1 MANARR
7 SPGVRL
13 AFATDSVRFRYAE
26 PSAIPQ
32 ERGVI
37 IMAANKASVTDTPA
51 EGLTVIG
58 NSELMERLD
67 RDIRAGQLSH
77 AYILDGREGSGR
89 HTVARYICTAI
100 ACENRPGRVVS
111 HVEDMD
117 QMGFFDMDEPPPPRE
132 IPSDAPLP
140 CCACP
145 ACRKVLEDKCPDI
158 HLIGREG
165 KASIGVDAVRF
176 LRQDVLIPP
185 NDLDTK
191 IYIIEDAHTMTVQAQ
206 NALLLT
212 LEEPPPYVLFLLLC
226 DGADGLLETIRSRAP
241 ALRTRPVPDEEIRG
255 FLKARRCTLS
265 EEDLAAV
272 LLRADGCIGQ
282 ALTLA
287 DSRAV
292 KPIIKLR
299 ALCDQFVEA
308 CAARRYEQLP
318 AVLGGFGTK
327 RDGVSETLAMA
338 TLAVRDLVLLRHG
351 EAVHLKYYTDRAV
364 AEELASRFTTRAL
377 LRIYRALGDAAES
390 LEGNGNVRLT
400 LMQMAVDISP

>member
-1 MANARR
+1 MAVHNPHEA
-7 SPGVRL
+7 L
-13 AFATDSVRFRYAE
+13 
-26 PSAIPQ
+26 SADVDGI
-32 ERGVI
+32 G
-37 IMAANKASVTDTPA
+37 
-51 EGLTVIG
+51 VIG
-58 NSELMERLD
+58 NQELMERLD
-67 RDIRAGQLSH
+67 RDIRSGQLSH
-77 AYILDGREGSGR
+77 AYVLDGREGSGR
-89 HTVARYICTAI
+89 HTVARHICAAI
-100 ACENRPGRVVS
+100 ACENRPGQMLSRG
-111 HVEDMD
+111 EDAD
-117 QMGFFDMDEPPPPRE
+117 QMGFFDLEEPPPPRE
-132 IPSDAPLP
+132 ISPDAPLP
-140 CCACP
+140 CGVCP
-145 ACRKVLEDKCPDI
+145 ACRKVLEGKCPDI
-158 HLIGREG
+158 HLIGRDG

-191 IYIIEDAHTMTVQAQ
+191 IYVVEDAHTMTVQAQ

-226 DGADGLLETIRSRAP
+226 DDADSLLETIRSRAP
-241 ALRTRPVPDEEIRG
+241 ILRTRPVPDEDIRA

-299 ALCDQFVEA
+299 ALCDVFVET
-308 CAARRYEQLP
+308 CAARRYDKLP
-318 AVLGGFGTK
+318 AALGGFGSK
-327 RDGVSETLAMA
+327 RDGVAEALAMT
-338 TLAVRDLVLLRHG
+338 TLAVRDLVMLRHG
-351 EAVHLKYYTDRAV
+351 ERVRLKYYTDRAA

-377 LRIYRALGDAAES
+377 LRIYRALGSAADS

-400 LMQMAVDISP
+400 LMQMAVDIST

>member
-1 MANARR
+1 
-7 SPGVRL
+7 
-13 AFATDSVRFRYAE
+13 
-26 PSAIPQ
+26 
-32 ERGVI
+32 
-37 IMAANKASVTDTPA
+37 MAAYIESVA
-51 EGLTVIG
+51 YGENTVIG
-58 NSELMERLD
+58 NRELMERLD

-77 AYILDGREGSGR
+77 AYILDGRQGSGR
-89 HTVARYICTAI
+89 HTIARHICAAI

-111 HVEDMD
+111 YVEDAD
-117 QMGFFDMDEPPPPRE
+117 QRGFFDFDEPPPPRE
-132 IPSDAPLP
+132 IPADAPLP
-140 CCACP
+140 CWECP

-158 HLIGREG
+158 HIIGREG

-191 IYIIEDAHTMTVQAQ
+191 IYVVEDAHTMTVQAQ

-226 DGADGLLETIRSRAP
+226 DDADSLLETIRSRAP
-241 ALRTRPVPDEEIRG
+241 VLRTRPVPDEEVRA

-287 DSRAV
+287 DGRAV

-299 ALCDQFVEA
+299 ALCDGFVET
-308 CAARRYEQLP
+308 CAAKRYDRLP
-318 AVLGGFGTK
+318 AVLGGFGSK
-327 RDGVSETLAMA
+327 RDGVSEVLAMVN
-338 TLAVRDLVLLRHG
+338 LAVRDLVLLRHG
-351 EAVHLKYYTDRAV
+351 ETVRLKYYTDRAA

-377 LRIYRALGDAAES
+377 LRIYRALGNAAVS

-400 LMQMAVDISP
+400 LMQMAVDISS

>member
-1 MANARR
+1 M
-7 SPGVRL
+7 
-13 AFATDSVRFRYAE
+13 D
-26 PSAIPQ
+26 
-32 ERGVI
+32 
-37 IMAANKASVTDTPA
+37 MTDTNHT
-51 EGLTVIG
+51 TVIG
-58 NSELMERLD
+58 NRELMERLD

-77 AYILDGREGSGR
+77 AYILDGAEGSGR
-89 HTVARYICTAI
+89 HTIARHICTAI
-100 ACENRPGRVVS
+100 ACENRPGQVISRA
-111 HVEDMD
+111 EDAD
-117 QMGFFDMDEPPPPRE
+117 QMGFFDLDEPPAPRE
-132 IPSDAPLP
+132 IPADAPLP
-140 CCACP
+140 CLTCP
-145 ACRKVLEDKCPDI
+145 ACRKVLEDTCPDI
-158 HLIGREG
+158 HVIGRDG

-191 IYIIEDAHTMTVQAQ
+191 IYIIEDAQTMTVQAQ

-226 DGADGLLETIRSRAP
+226 NDADGLLETIRSRAP
-241 ALRTRPVPDEEIRG
+241 ILRTRPIPDEDIRA
-255 FLKARRCTLS
+255 FLKARRVSLS

-299 ALCDQFVEA
+299 GLCDAFMES
-308 CAARRYEQLP
+308 CAARRYDKLP
-318 AVLGGFGTK
+318 AVLGNFGSK
-327 RDGVSETLAMA
+327 RDGVAEVIAMA
-338 TLAVRDLVLLRHG
+338 TLAVRDLILLRHG
-351 EAVHLKYYTDRAV
+351 ESVKLKYYTDRTT

-377 LRIYRALGDAAES
+377 LRIYHALGSAADS

-400 LMQMAVDISP
+400 LMQLAVDLTV

>member
-1 MANARR
+1 
-7 SPGVRL
+7 
-13 AFATDSVRFRYAE
+13 
-26 PSAIPQ
+26 
-32 ERGVI
+32 
-37 IMAANKASVTDTPA
+37 MAANNETVACG
-51 EGLTVIG
+51 EGAVIG
-58 NSELMERLD
+58 NRELMERLD
-67 RDIRAGQLSH
+67 RDIRSGQLSH

-89 HTVARYICTAI
+89 HTIARHICAAI
-100 ACENRPGRVVS
+100 ACENRPGRAVS
-111 HVEDMD
+111 SVEDAD
-117 QMGFFDMDEPPPPRE
+117 QMGFFDFDEPPPPRE
-132 IPSDAPLP
+132 IPADAPLP
-140 CCACP
+140 CRVCP
-145 ACRKVLEDKCPDI
+145 ACRKTLEDKCPDI
-158 HLIGREG
+158 CFIGRDG
-165 KASIGVDAVRF
+165 KTSIGVDAVRF
-176 LRQDVLIPP
+176 LKRDVLIPP

-191 IYIIEDAHTMTVQAQ
+191 IYVIEDAHTMTVQAQ

-241 ALRTRPVPDEEIRG
+241 ALRTRPVPDEDIRA

-299 ALCDQFVEA
+299 ALCDGFVET

-318 AVLGGFGTK
+318 AALGNFGTK
-327 RDGVSETLAMA
+327 REGVAEILAMA

-351 EAVHLKYYTDRAV
+351 ETVRLKYYTDRAA

-377 LRIYRALGDAAES
+377 LRIYEALGRAADS
-390 LEGNGNVRLT
+390 LEANGNVRLT
-400 LMQMAVDISP
+400 LMQMAIDVSP